1 MSCDP
6 CCCCVVDLICQIF
19 NAVWIRKNVNC
30 LNVSQFVAVEWFL
43 AFGCFL
49 FGKTNFILKK
59 AIDLCN
65 NFQLVLFNNK
75 PQGQKRIEFKNLL
88 LSIANL

>member
-1 MSCDP
+1 M
-6 CCCCVVDLICQIF
+6 
-19 NAVWIRKNVNC
+19 
-30 LNVSQFVAVEWFL
+30 EWFL